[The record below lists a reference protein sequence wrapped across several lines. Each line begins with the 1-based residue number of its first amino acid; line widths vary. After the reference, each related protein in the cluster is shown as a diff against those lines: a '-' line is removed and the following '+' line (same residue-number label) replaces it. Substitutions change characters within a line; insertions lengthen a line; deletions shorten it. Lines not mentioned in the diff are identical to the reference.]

1 MIFNVNLCL
10 MKIRL
15 TDIVTETY
23 SNSAGYKLFLE
34 LKRYV
39 SDNSPVELSFLGSTP
54 PSSSFLNSS
63 FGSLIEEIGMERFKS
78 LIKPIELSSSQASM
92 LKHYISTFNS
102 GVKA

>member
-1 MIFNVNLCL
+1 

-39 SDNSPVELSFLGSTP
+39 SDNSPVELSFLGSAP

-102 GVKA
+102 DVKA